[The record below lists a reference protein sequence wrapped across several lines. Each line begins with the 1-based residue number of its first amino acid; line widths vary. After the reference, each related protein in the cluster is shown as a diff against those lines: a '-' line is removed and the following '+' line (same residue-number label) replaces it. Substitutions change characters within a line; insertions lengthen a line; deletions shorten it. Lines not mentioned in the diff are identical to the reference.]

1 MTLPSLV
8 PQHIQD
14 GNIEIY
20 VKILKNASMPDKMIE
35 RIRSFSRSEMKRD
48 DSQHHV
54 NFSTRLALDIQ
65 SKRKFDSYGNPIKST
80 ESNISRNLL
89 VTRKSI
95 IENLNTEENFKK

>member
-8 PQHIQD
+8 PQHVQD

-20 VKILKNASMPDKMIE
+20 VKILMNARMPDKMIE
-35 RIRSFSRSEMKRD
+35 RIRTFSRSEMKSN

-54 NFSTRLALDIQ
+54 NFSNRLALNIM

-95 IENLNTEENFKK
+95 IEKLHTEENLKK